1 MSDEPKEILGFKIE
15 FARGTLPEGIPP
27 ELVKPTLNGLVT
39 APTAQARTGNDAPDL
54 DDIFTRADIEP
65 ATQALL
71 ARFSPQDCDGI
82 PSEVA
87 NASALLDRVCE
98 VLGVPLVDLLR
109 TVEAMPRWVPVESVK
124 DGTVFHASARPPH
137 WLATTYEGPSG
148 FRGPQTMAHE
158 WREALQDSYILIGGL
173 YPPHPKVTR

>member
-1 MSDEPKEILGFKIE
+1 MSDP
-15 FARGTLPEGIPP
+15 
-27 ELVKPTLNGLVT
+27 
-39 APTAQARTGNDAPDL
+39 
-54 DDIFTRADIEP
+54 DDIFTRALLEP

-71 ARFSPQDCDGI
+71 ARLKPQDCDGI
-82 PSEVA
+82 PSEVI

-109 TVEAMPRWVPVESVK
+109 TVEALPRWVPVESVE
-124 DGTVFHASARPPH
+124 DGTVFHASACPPH

-158 WREALQDSYILIGGL
+158 WRYALQGGYVLIGGL
-173 YPPHPKVTR
+173 YPPPPKVAR

>member
-1 MSDEPKEILGFKIE
+1 MNHDP
-15 FARGTLPEGIPP
+15 
-27 ELVKPTLNGLVT
+27 
-39 APTAQARTGNDAPDL
+39 

-71 ARFSPQDCDGI
+71 ARLPKAGETCGQYDTDTTSTAHVYTERTTPQTLDCEGI
-82 PSEVA
+82 PSEVV

-109 TVEAMPRWVPVESVK
+109 TVEALPRWVSVESVK

-158 WREALQDSYILIGGL
+158 WRDALQDGYILIGGL
-173 YPPHPKVTR
+173 YPPPPKVTR